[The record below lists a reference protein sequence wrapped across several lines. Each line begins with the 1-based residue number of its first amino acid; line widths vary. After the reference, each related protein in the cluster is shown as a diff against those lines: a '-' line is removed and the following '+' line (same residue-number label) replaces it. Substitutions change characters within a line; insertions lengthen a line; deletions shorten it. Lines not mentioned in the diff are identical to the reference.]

1 MTERELSSRF
11 CQLPMIY
18 QPRLPFYYWR
28 FYCSCFACSDSVP
41 LWDLFYRLLRLLSPT
56 FLASF
61 NCPTLALQYF
71 SSQSA
76 QPIMLVAC
84 NICSCWNLSG
94 PNLRPETNP
103 RRLTASYPAS
113 HILSSYL
120 RTTVLFP
127 RQTTTRTLPALRTLG
142 GHLVTAVRL
151 SSRTLWPAP
160 THLWIPRHRV
170 EHPPYDGYSMTHHH
184 CPYRLGRTESHRTD
198 ARTGSLQNGTVFH
211 L

>member
-1 MTERELSSRF
+1 MHRHDEQTNS
-11 CQLPMIY
+11 CQMMLKEG
-18 QPRLPFYYWR
+18 
-28 FYCSCFACSDSVP
+28 DSV
-41 LWDLFYRLLRLLSPT
+41 DQTSIRASTHLRSYHFRVGLKRG
-56 FLASF
+56 
-61 NCPTLALQYF
+61 
-71 SSQSA
+71 
-76 QPIMLVAC
+76 
-84 NICSCWNLSG
+84 CWNLSG